1 MLNGTSFALYIDN
14 DKLLFSKSH
23 SIEFNADA
31 VDASYK
37 IPEETIFGDSYY
49 WESADLNWESA
60 DLKWDDSL
68 GLSGV
73 SGWKEIMMGFRSGNF
88 SSEGLLLL
96 DRDRQTWDTT
106 DYYWELFNVDWEDGA
121 IEPNPS
127 ITLDDLL
134 ISGEKVKFELIT
146 DSNYVVFSGNCRVN
160 NYELVANNEGVMFY
174 NADFSI
180 TGVTTQ

>member
-23 SIEFNADA
+23 SIEFNADV

-121 IEPNPS
+121 IDPNPS
-127 ITLDDLL
+127 TSLDDL
-134 ISGEKVKFELIT
+134 IITGEEVKFQILDINMN
-146 DSNYVVFSGNCRVN
+146 SVFVGRCKVSS
-160 NYELVANNEGVMFY
+160 YELVANNEGAMFF
-174 NADFSI
+174 NADFSV
-180 TGVTTQ
+180 TGVVS